1 MSLYKIV
8 TLEQKW
14 ELEDKEEMEVK
25 EGVLDLL
32 QESLNNKQPNKLTN
46 KK

>member
-1 MSLYKIV
+1 MGSMS
-8 TLEQKW
+8 